1 MILLTQLFQ
10 FSELFSL
17 SYKSIKLF
25 GPSRF
30 HNIHNSR
37 INKHLRLRKFRNFI
51 LIISMTNLQLQLF
64 KTNIDKEK

>member
-1 MILLTQLFQ
+1 MILFTQLFQ
-10 FSELFSL
+10 FSELFS
-17 SYKSIKLF
+17 LF

>member
-17 SYKSIKLF
+17 LD
-25 GPSRF
+25 PSRF